1 MKIAF
6 LDRDGII
13 NLDNPLYTYT
23 PGDFH
28 WVEGIMES
36 CKMICEAGFEIV
48 VITNQS
54 GIAKGLYTCSDVEAL
69 HAYMKQEFAVYGI
82 PILETYYCPHHES
95 VSLCICRKPQSQM
108 VEKALAR
115 FGANPENCF
124 FIGDRQ
130 RDVDCAQGAGVKGYL
145 VKTNHHLKK
154 VIPGILKNM
163 T

>member
-28 WVEGIMES
+28 LVEGIMET
-36 CKMICEAGFEIV
+36 CRYIKEAGYEIV

-54 GIAKGLYTCSDVEAL
+54 GIAKGLYTCADVENL
-69 HAYMKQEFAVYGI
+69 HSYMKDIFAQQGI
-82 PILETYYCPHHES
+82 SILEVYYCPHHES
-95 VSLCICRKPQSQM
+95 VTHYICRKPGSQM

-115 FGANPENCF
+115 FRANPRLCF

-130 RDVDCAQGAGVKGYL
+130 RDVDCAVAAGVKGYL
-145 VKTNHHLKK
+145 VKTNHRLNSRIQDIIREMK
-154 VIPGILKNM
+154 
-163 T
+163 